1 MPNAYGTAAILMI
14 SILLINVVA
23 YSMMQRLMKRF
34 S

>member
-14 SILLINVVA
+14 SILVINLVA
-23 YSMMQRLMKRF
+23 YTLMQRLIKRY